1 MEAQLA
7 GINTVYYSPSGI
19 LNQVAL
25 AAIPF
30 NASSKTISSK
40 YKLVQMGSTKNIVVQ
55 EPEIPVT
62 NITLMGGISYNADS
76 VRFATNT
83 SDSSFANANIYTTT
97 IMRGT
102 DKATKSFD
110 YLPATLTE
118 VNSITATATN
128 AAIATNVY
136 TEQNATEEAFKKMD
150 GHSPSVLH
158 IATHGAIGVAAY
170 TSSTLGEAISTI
182 ARYYSIRGQFIDIQ
196 LDSTANDI
204 IIKLLLRTECND
216 VGMFLLEAFLA
227 SAQTGIEFITGHPLQ
242 EGRLILNYP
251 PPPHAK
257 LYHNCFHQPIQF
269 DGDETALILPITLL
283 NTPSLYAD
291 PVAKLHAEQQCEQQ
305 FNALQQNPG
314 PLSLRITALLRHHP
328 GRLWT
333 MQEVADVLHLSTRT
347 LMRHL
352 KEEGASYQELQDA
365 ELSRQAGIH
374 LQDRRHTTESL
385 ATALGYS
392 DTSGFRR
399 AFYRW
404 FGMSLKDYL
413 AAHPAPAPQ

>member
-1 MEAQLA
+1 MLIATTYLRLLLKAANLSEAEQTALLA
-7 GINTVYYSPSGI
+7 ESGI
-19 LNQVAL
+19 GLHELTQLNSHLSLTKHINLLRRVIQHTQDPGFAL
-25 AAIPF
+25 RIGQQ
-30 NASSKTISSK
+30 
-40 YKLVQMGSTKNIVVQ
+40 LQ
-55 EPEIPVT
+55 
-62 NITLMGGISYNADS
+62 
-76 VRFATNT
+76 
-83 SDSSFANANIYTTT
+83 
-97 IMRGT
+97 
-102 DKATKSFD
+102 
-110 YLPATLTE
+110 
-118 VNSITATATN
+118 
-128 AAIATNVY
+128 
-136 TEQNATEEAFKKMD
+136 
-150 GHSPSVLH
+150 
-158 IATHGAIGVAAY
+158 IATHGPIGVAAY
-170 TSSTLGEAISTI
+170 TSSTLGEALSTI
-182 ARYYSIRGQFIDIQ
+182 ARFYSIRGQFIDIGLRSDGTHLALTLQ
-196 LDSTANDI
+196 LRIPFEGD
-204 IIKLLLRTECND
+204 E
-216 VGMFLLEAFLA
+216 VGLFLIEAFLA